1 MTISRKNFIKNISI
15 VTIGLTSFS
24 RLLATGS
31 QIFKNDLQGLIK
43 DPYKILNLPKDFSY
57 TILSKLNDKM
67 NDGLRVPDKADGMG
81 CFELDNNHVILVRNH
96 EIGHMPLLGNAF
108 RLKNPY
114 GKKMKRYLKKNNDFF
129 YDSSLK
135 KTECFG
141 GTTTITYN
149 IKTKKL

>member
-31 QIFKNDLQGLIK
+31 EIFKNDLQGLIK

-81 CFELDNNHVILVRNH
+81 CFKLDNDHVIFV
-96 EIGHMPLLGNAF
+96 
-108 RLKNPY
+108 
-114 GKKMKRYLKKNNDFF
+114 
-129 YDSSLK
+129 
-135 KTECFG
+135 
-141 GTTTITYN
+141 
-149 IKTKKL
+149 

>member
-31 QIFKNDLQGLIK
+31 QIFKNDIHALIK

-81 CFELDNNHVILVRNH
+81 CFKLDNDH
-96 EIGHMPLLGNAF
+96 
-108 RLKNPY
+108 
-114 GKKMKRYLKKNNDFF
+114 
-129 YDSSLK
+129 
-135 KTECFG
+135 
-141 GTTTITYN
+141 
-149 IKTKKL
+149 